1 MKTRLLTIR
10 EISEELFGDYNK
22 SLRNRVYNLLEA
34 NDVPRS
40 KVCKQFCV
48 TRGALVHLL
57 GEAP

>member
-34 NDVPRS
+34 NDVPRI
-40 KVCKQFCV
+40 KDGKQFYV
-48 TRGALVHLL
+48 TRAALEQLL